1 MQKIENCSFEG
12 ERALF
17 KRSDLTI
24 VGCRFHD
31 GESPLKEGR
40 NIETSECSFEW
51 KYPMWYGKN
60 IKAIHCRFEE
70 MARAGMWYDE
80 GIRFEDCLLI
90 CPKGFRR
97 SKEVE
102 LERVEFVNAEET
114 LWECESVSIKDVKA
128 KGSYLLMNSKKVSVD
143 NLDLVGNYPFDGC
156 EDIEVSNSRLISKD
170 AFWNCKRVV
179 VRDSYIEGEYF
190 GWNSEDVTLINCEIR
205 SHQGFCYMSNIKLVN
220 CKVVDS
226 DLTFEYCKDIDADI
240 LTSVDSVKNPIS
252 GRIKLEGYG
261 ELIFDDP
268 DVDPSKTKIEKR

>member
-1 MQKIENCSFEG
+1 MQKIENRSFEG

-31 GESPLKEGR
+31 GESPLKEGM
-40 NIETSECSFEW
+40 NIEASECSFEW

-60 IKAIHCRFEE
+60 IKVVHCRFEE

-102 LERVEFVNAEET
+102 LEKVEFVNAEET

-128 KGSYLLMNSKKVSVD
+128 KGNYLLMNSKKVSID

-156 EDIEVSNSRLISKD
+156 EDVEVSNSRLISKD

-190 GWNSEDVTLINCEIR
+190 GWNSEDVTLINCEIH
-205 SHQGFCYMSNIKLVN
+205 SHQGFCYMSNVKLVN

-240 LTSVDSVKNPIS
+240 LTSVASIKNPIS
-252 GRIKLEGYG
+252 GCIKLEGYG
-261 ELIFDDP
+261 ELIYDDP
-268 DVDPSKTKIEKR
+268 DIDPSKTKIEKR